1 MAGIILSLLL
11 SHMHVAHYHR
21 VPVRHHQVRVV
32 QHKAKAPTTVAQARP
47 QARPRAQAPSQSP
60 SQIFVAPPKG

>member
-1 MAGIILSLLL
+1 MAGIILSLML

-32 QHKAKAPTTVAQARP
+32 QHKAKARTTVAQPRP
-47 QARPRAQAPSQSP
+47 QAQAPSQSP
-60 SQIFVAPPKG
+60 SQILVAPPKG

>member
-1 MAGIILSLLL
+1 MAGLILSLLL

-32 QHKAKAPTTVAQARP
+32 QHKAKAPTRVVQR
-47 QARPRAQAPSQSP
+47 QAPPRNNNDGLVKQTLT
-60 SQIFVAPPKG
+60 VTKG

>member
-21 VPVRHHQVRVV
+21 VPVRHHHVRVV
-32 QHKAKAPTTVAQARP
+32 QHKAKAPTIAQTRPQARP
-47 QARPRAQAPSQSP
+47 QAQGPSPSP
-60 SQIFVAPPKG
+60 SQISVAPPKG